1 MQLEGGTF
9 DPVTVGALL
18 MSLGGQV
25 EKVAG
30 TEAGTQ
36 VAGRL
41 SQLAPLLGGQGDS
54 LSNRR
59 LEH

>member
-30 TEAGTQ
+30 
-36 VAGRL
+36 RL